1 MTSPTLLFHTIR
13 HLRPTQLLSRA
24 YYRVADGLG
33 NSSAWNRPSRDLEI
47 GECDWRPR
55 TGFLPPQR
63 QRNSAAAIRQ
73 GRFCFQNDERFAGSP
88 VGWNL
93 AVAPLLW
100 RYNLHYFDYLW
111 SLDFDAG
118 REIAEDWINRHPIG
132 RGQVGWAPYPT
143 SLRLLNWCAYFLGRH
158 AEQTRADSRFA
169 RKIQLSI
176 GSQTARLS
184 CRLEYHLLGNHL
196 LENAAALV
204 LVGSCFDGPGAG
216 RWLEAGLRLLRREL
230 QEQILSDGMHFELS
244 PMYHSRILY
253 LILCLMNVVSDEVH
267 DWLSGLAAKMLDALA
282 CTCHSDGQIALLNDS
297 ALGVYN
303 PLVELAEFAGRLGV
317 PWEQNAIQAN
327 TTFALSNAGYFGAKT
342 EQGHSVVCDAGKVG
356 PDYIPGHAHGD
367 IFSFELSLFGDRL
380 VVDSGVYDYLSGEMR
395 GYCRSTSAHN
405 TVEIGGR
412 DQCEFWDAFK
422 VARRGRPCDVRFRK
436 ENWGFRLSGRHDGY
450 RRQAGK
456 PVHCREFRW
465 FHEGI
470 LAVRDTVDSSVRTP
484 AVSRIHLHPECVIS
498 EKMDESLVVERGDRR
513 YALRFA
519 GGKLRLGTF
528 WYCPEFGIREK
539 ASVIEFLSSGTES
552 RTAFCVAPS
561 ELDVALDL
569 RAEHDFVLHGHANE
583 AKSLV

>member
-13 HLRPTQLLSRA
+13 HLRPTQVVSRA
-24 YYRVADGLG
+24 YYRVADRLG
-33 NSSAWNRPSRDLEI
+33 SSSAWKRRSRHLEI

-55 TGFLPPQR
+55 TGFLPPER
-63 QRNSAAAIRQ
+63 QRNSEAAIGQR
-73 GRFCFQNDERFAGSP
+73 RFCFQNDERFVGSP
-88 VGWNL
+88 IDWNL
-93 AVAPLLW
+93 ADAPLLW

-111 SLDFDAG
+111 SLEFDAG

-132 RGQVGWAPYPT
+132 RGRVGWSPYPT
-143 SLRLLNWCAYFLGRH
+143 SLRLLNWCAYFFGRH
-158 AEQTRADSRFA
+158 AERARTDSRFSRA
-169 RKIQLSI
+169 IQESI
-176 GSQTARLS
+176 GLQTARLS

-204 LVGSCFDGPGAG
+204 FVGSCFDGPDAR

-230 QEQILSDGMHFELS
+230 QEQILPDGMHFELS
-244 PMYHSRILY
+244 PMYHSRVLY
-253 LILCLMNVVSDEVH
+253 LLLSLMNIVSDEVH
-267 DWLSGLAAKMLDALA
+267 DWLSGYAAKMLDALA
-282 CTCHSDGQIALLNDS
+282 CTCHPDGHIALLNDS

-303 PLVELAEFAGRLGV
+303 PLAELAEFARRLGV
-317 PWEQNAIQAN
+317 PWKRNAMLPN

-395 GYCRSTSAHN
+395 GCCRSTAAHN

-422 VARRGRPCDVRFRK
+422 VARRGRPCDVRFQK
-436 ENWGFRLSGRHDGY
+436 ENGGFRLSGRHDGY

-456 PVHCREFRW
+456 PVHRREFQW

-470 LAVRDTVDSSVRTP
+470 LAVRDTVDSSVATP
-484 AVSRIHLHPECVIS
+484 FVSRIHLHPACIIA
-498 EKMDESLVVERGDRR
+498 EKRDARLVVERGGRR

-519 GGKLRLGTF
+519 GGKVRVGTF

-539 ASVIEFLSSGTES
+539 ASVIEFMSLGAES

-561 ELDVALDL
+561 YLEVSLNL
-569 RAEHDFVLHGHANE
+569 RADHGFALHSHPRKA
-583 AKSLV
+583 A